1 MGVQGSMGRARG
13 GGWEGRWWPGS
24 SATVGTRVSSH
35 AGVGNLRQGPP
46 WVSKRL
52 RSPGLP
58 S

>member
-1 MGVQGSMGRARG
+1 MVT
-13 GGWEGRWWPGS
+13 GS